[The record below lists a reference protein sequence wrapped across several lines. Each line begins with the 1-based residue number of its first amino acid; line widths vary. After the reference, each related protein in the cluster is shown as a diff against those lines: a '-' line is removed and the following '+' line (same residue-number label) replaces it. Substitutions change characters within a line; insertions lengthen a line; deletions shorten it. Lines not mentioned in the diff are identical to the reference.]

1 MRRYTIKYILSNDLI
16 GDDVSLNCWVKNKRE
31 STNIIFLVVNDGSTL
46 FNLQVVVDKKN
57 IDTKIFNSIN
67 VGASVNIT
75 GTVNSSSGEKQDVEI
90 LLKAIKILSPADDY
104 PIQAKRHTLEFLREK
119 AHLRFRTDT
128 LNAVFRV
135 RNAICFAIHEFF
147 QERNFIYINT
157 PILTSN
163 DCEGAGD
170 MFSVVTQ
177 STTTGDYNT
186 NFFDKTVNLTV
197 SGQLEAEAA
206 IYGLRN
212 VYTFGPTFR
221 AEDSNTTRH
230 LAEFWMVE
238 PEMAFCDIKEDIKLA
253 EKFLKTVIKKTL
265 SRCYDEITFLN
276 DKSDKKDLLEKLEL
290 FISNDFEQIDY
301 SSAIEIL
308 RDCEKNKNGQF
319 KYKITEWGCDL
330 QSEHERFLVEEY
342 FKKPV
347 VVKNYPEGIKSF
359 YMRLNDDGRT
369 VAAMDILVQGIGE
382 IIGGSQREERL
393 DFLISAMKK
402 RNMNIEVLDWYI
414 DTRRYGSVPH
424 AGFGLGLERLV
435 QLITGVDNIRDV
447 IPFPRYPKHCDF

>member
-1 MRRYTIKYILSNDLI
+1 MKRYTIKYILSNDLI
-16 GDDVSLNCWVKNKRE
+16 GDEVTLNCWVKNKRE
-31 STNIIFLVVNDGSTL
+31 STNVIFLIVNDGSTM

-57 IDTKIFNSIN
+57 IDTTIFDSIN
-67 VGASVNIT
+67 VGTSVKIT
-75 GTVNSSSGEKQDVEI
+75 GTVNSSHGVKQELEI
-90 LLKAIKILSPADDY
+90 LLKNIKVLSSAEDY
-104 PIQAKRHTLEFLREK
+104 PIQAKKHTLEFLREK

-128 LNAVFRV
+128 FSAIFRV
-135 RNAICFAIHEFF
+135 RNAITFAIHEFF

-170 MFSVVTQ
+170 MFSVVTATQ
-177 STTTGDYNT
+177 GRGDYST
-186 NFFDKTVNLTV
+186 DFFGKGVNLTV

-206 IYGLRN
+206 IYGVRN

-238 PEMAFCDIKEDIKLA
+238 PEMAFCDLKEDIKLA

-276 DKSDKKDLLEKLEL
+276 DKSEKKDLLEKLEL
-290 FISNDFEQIDY
+290 FISEDFEQIDY

-308 RDCEKNKNGQF
+308 RDCEKNKNGEF
-319 KYKITEWGCDL
+319 KYKIDQWGCDL

-342 FKKPV
+342 FKKTV
-347 VVKNYPEGIKSF
+347 VVKNYPENIKSF
-359 YMRLNDDGRT
+359 YMRLNDDGKT
-369 VAAMDILVQGIGE
+369 VAAMDILVPGIGE
-382 IIGGSQREERL
+382 IIGGSQREERI
-393 DFLISAMKK
+393 DYLISAMKRRK
-402 RNMNIEVLDWYI
+402 MNIEALDWYL

-424 AGFGLGLERLV
+424 AGFGLGLERFV
-435 QLITGVDNIRDV
+435 QLMTGVENIRDV
-447 IPFPRYPKHCDF
+447 IPFPRYPKHCEF

>member
-16 GDDVSLNCWVKNKRE
+16 GDEVTLNCWVKNKRE
-31 STNIIFLVVNDGSTL
+31 STNVIFLIVNDGSTM
-46 FNLQVVVDKKN
+46 FNLQVVIDKKN
-57 IDTKIFNSIN
+57 IDTTIFDTIN
-67 VGASVNIT
+67 VGTSVRIT
-75 GTVNSSSGEKQDVEI
+75 GAVNSSHGTKQDVEI
-90 LLKAIKILSPADDY
+90 LLNNIKILSSAYAY

-128 LNAVFRV
+128 FNAVFRV
-135 RNAICFAIHEFF
+135 RNAISFAIHEFF
-147 QERNFIYINT
+147 QERNFIYITT

-170 MFSVVTQ
+170 MFSVVTATQ
-177 STTTGDYNT
+177 SRGDYN
-186 NFFDKTVNLTV
+186 NGFFGKGVNLTV

-206 IYGLRN
+206 IYGFRN

-238 PEMAFCDIKEDIKLA
+238 PEMAFCDLKEDIKLA

-290 FISNDFEQIDY
+290 FISEDFEQIDY

-308 RDCEKNKNGQF
+308 HDCEKNKNGQF
-319 KYKITEWGCDL
+319 KYNIAKWGCDL

-347 VVKNYPEGIKSF
+347 VVKNYPENIKSF
-359 YMRLNDDGRT
+359 YMRLNDDGKT
-369 VAAMDILVQGIGE
+369 VAAMDILVPGIGE

-393 DFLISAMKK
+393 DYIISAMKRRK
-402 RNMNIEVLDWYI
+402 MNIEALDWYL

-424 AGFGLGLERLV
+424 AGFGLGLERFV
-435 QLITGVDNIRDV
+435 QLITGIDNIRDV
-447 IPFPRYPKHCDF
+447 IPFPRYPQHCEF